1 MVSYTVTAELVK
13 ATATI
18 IINGVSQEVSVDIPI
33 TATITADTLV
43 EAKQKARSEINL
55 KSFILIHQKIAAAT
69 IANNQL
75 VKGRLSTDYSI
86 WQSVN
91 ITSVTT
97 SGVGGCGGLC

>member
-18 IINGVSQEVSVDIPI
+18 IINGVSQEVSVDVPI
-33 TATITADTLV
+33 AATITAATLV
-43 EAKQKARSEINL
+43 EAKQQARAAVNEQ
-55 KSFILIHQKIAAAT
+55 SFILIHQKIAAAT
-69 IANNQL
+69 LANDQL

-91 ITSVTT
+91 ITSVTINP
-97 SGVGGCGGLC
+97 